1 MISSVIQIGKATGND
16 QAELKLVQLIPENND
31 IKFLGQDWPK
41 NTKPA
46 CIHSNE
52 KEPAKLSKIQ

>member
-31 IKFLGQDWPK
+31 IKFLGQD
-41 NTKPA
+41 
-46 CIHSNE
+46 
-52 KEPAKLSKIQ
+52 